1 MRIEFIDLYKV
12 RMPLV
17 YPFRTAYGSDEV
29 IEAVLV
35 RLGSGERSGWGES
48 QPFAAPCYSPEFAAG
63 VFEVL
68 RDWLAP
74 ALVGQEVGSG
84 AELATRLAPFKGNY
98 FAKGGLDMAWWDLH
112 ARMQGRPLWQV
123 LGGKGPTVTVGA
135 DFGVMESFDLL
146 LGKIDE
152 ALARGFKRVKLKYA
166 PGWDLPMVAAVR
178 KAFPKGVFHIDC
190 NSAYR
195 LSDLPM
201 FKALDQYGLAM
212 IEQPLMHDDLIDDA
226 KLAAAISTPVCLDES
241 ITGVDKARK
250 AIELKACGWVNIKP
264 VRVGGLTNAL
274 EINRLCADAGVPCWV
289 GGMLESA
296 VGASHCL
303 AMATLDN
310 MQYPNDVFP
319 SSRFYTRD
327 LGQPEIV
334 LSGPSQI
341 TAQPGPGI
349 GVEPDPE
356 RLREMTVEHVHLE
369 ARG

>member
-1 MRIEFIDLYKV
+1 
-12 RMPLV
+12 
-17 YPFRTAYGSDEV
+17 
-29 IEAVLV
+29 
-35 RLGSGERSGWGES
+35 
-48 QPFAAPCYSPEFAAG
+48 
-63 VFEVL
+63 
-68 RDWLAP
+68 
-74 ALVGQEVGSG
+74 
-84 AELATRLAPFKGNY
+84 
-98 FAKGGLDMAWWDLH
+98 
-112 ARMQGRPLWQV
+112 
-123 LGGKGPTVTVGA
+123 
-135 DFGVMESFDLL
+135 
-146 LGKIDE
+146 
-152 ALARGFKRVKLKYA
+152 
-166 PGWDLPMVAAVR
+166 
-178 KAFPKGVFHIDC
+178 
-190 NSAYR
+190 
-195 LSDLPM
+195 
-201 FKALDQYGLAM
+201 M
-212 IEQPLMHDDLIDDA
+212 IEQPLMHDDLIDHA
-226 KLAAAISTPVCLDES
+226 RLAAAIKTPVCLDES